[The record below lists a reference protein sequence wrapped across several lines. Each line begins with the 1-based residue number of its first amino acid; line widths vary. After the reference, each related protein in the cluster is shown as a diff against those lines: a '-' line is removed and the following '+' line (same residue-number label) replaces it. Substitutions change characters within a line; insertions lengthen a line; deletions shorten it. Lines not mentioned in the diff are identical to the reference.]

1 MWKLAGREVPE
12 EWKFDEEESLD
23 IFGPLQM
30 PEQTRAKLGVL
41 QWRGSKEHISVPCRH
56 WEDGK
61 KAHKLA
67 RLREQWRRVL
77 SCSAVSNSLWLQGL

>member
-41 QWRGSKEHISVPCRH
+41 Q
-56 WEDGK
+56 
-61 KAHKLA
+61 
-67 RLREQWRRVL
+67 
-77 SCSAVSNSLWLQGL
+77 